1 MNEENQ
7 TTTVK
12 KGGKAK
18 KIIIAIVAIIVV
30 LAIVFGILIATGKF
44 DLNLSKKSK
53 MQAGIEQ
60 LGEAFTKPLDS
71 LAEAAEKNGTAI
83 KITENMNKDSA
94 IEASAEVSAKIDSLD
109 IDSLSSSEQKD
120 IDSVVD
126 VINSSKLGMDVRYD
140 GNKSAYA
147 KINADI
153 DSAKISGEAFY
164 DGTQAGI
171 RSEELNTKW
180 ITMSKSYLEDQLV
193 ENGLDIDDIKKII
206 STATEQMDSVM
217 NSVQIDEKTQKE
229 IRKRYSEVLKDFIK
243 EKSKD
248 IKTESTKVEVD
259 GKDKRCTKLTLK
271 LDEDDVKDLA
281 KEYLDTFAKDK
292 QLKEIITT
300 SANAYAKIMEEAG
313 ESSTANAI
321 TSMVDELYNNIDDV
335 KDEIDDLDFES
346 TVKLTVYATATK
358 VYRTDID
365 ADIDGSEISLETTFN
380 KENSETVISA
390 DGTKVATLTIT
401 SKENE
406 VNAKLEA
413 SQLIIGKETI
423 ELNYKVEDK
432 KSEMKLAVNAGVN
445 GSATIVATSEVTT
458 NEDDEYAG
466 TTTISLDID
475 IPNEITTK
483 MTITVKS
490 NIKIGSVSIPKV
502 SSSDSVDIE
511 DEEGLNEYA
520 NEASKNLEELGKKLY
535 DIEALKPI
543 FDEVLDSVD
552 STINS
557 QINTLESDTS
567 LDLDNARDALDN
579 ARDTLDSSVDSLDP
593 TDLTF

>member
-7 TTTVK
+7 TTKVK

-18 KIIIAIVAIIVV
+18 KIIIAIIAIIVV
-30 LAIVFGILIATGKF
+30 LAVVFGILIATGKF

-71 LAEAAEKNGTAI
+71 LAEAADKNGTAI

-94 IEASAEVSAKIDSLD
+94 VEASAEVSAKIDSLD
-109 IDSLSSSEQKD
+109 IDSLSSSEQKQM
-120 IDSVVD
+120 DSFVD
-126 VINSSKLGMDVRYD
+126 LINSSKLGMNVRYD

-147 KINADI
+147 KLDANV

-164 DGTQAGI
+164 DGSQAGI

-180 ITMSKSYLEDQLV
+180 ITISQSDIEDLLD
-193 ENGLDIDDIKKII
+193 ENGLDIDDIKKAI

-229 IRKRYSEVLKDFIK
+229 IRKRYSDVLKDFIK

-248 IKTESTKVEVD
+248 IKSESAKVEVD

-281 KEYLDTFAKDK
+281 KEYLDTFAKDE

-313 ESSTANAI
+313 ESSSADDI
-321 TSMVDELYNNIDDV
+321 TSMVDELYNNIDDI
-335 KDEIDDLDFES
+335 KNEIDDLDFES
-346 TVKLTVYATATK
+346 TVKITVYATATK

-401 SKENE
+401 SKKNE
-406 VNAKLEA
+406 VNAKIEA
-413 SQLIIGKETI
+413 SKLIGEASI

-432 KSEMKLAVNAGVN
+432 KSELKLAANAGSN
-445 GSATIVATSEVTT
+445 GSGTIVVTSDVTT
-458 NEDDEYAG
+458 NEESEYAG
-466 TTTISLDID
+466 TTTISLDLNVPD
-475 IPNEITTK
+475 EITTK
-483 MTITVKS
+483 MTVTIKS
-490 NIKIGSVSIPKV
+490 NIKVGNVSIPKV
-502 SSSDSVDIE
+502 SSSDSVDIN
-511 DEEGLNEYA
+511 DEEGLNEYVT
-520 NEASKNLEELGKKLY
+520 EASKNAEELGKKLY
-535 DIEALKPI
+535 DIEALKPF

-567 LDLDNARDALDN
+567 LDLDTAG
-579 ARDTLDSSVDSLDP
+579 DTLDSSTDSLDP
-593 TDLTF
+593 MDLTF